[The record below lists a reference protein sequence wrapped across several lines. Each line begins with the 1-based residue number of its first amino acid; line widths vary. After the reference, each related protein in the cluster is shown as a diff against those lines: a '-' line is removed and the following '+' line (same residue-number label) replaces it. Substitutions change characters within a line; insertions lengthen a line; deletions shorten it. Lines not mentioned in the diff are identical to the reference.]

1 MATAKTNDKV
11 GGIVEV
17 RMINPKR
24 TGTVTLRDYYDPHT
38 GELREFLDA
47 HGNPRVK
54 KYTKALTVL
63 RLNIENDRLEYEHL
77 KNHPLYVNGS
87 EAVLKIVDVTQEAET
102 RTNAREAALEALIEA
117 KGLRGDKLYNFARVL
132 GIQTLNQLESIVKD
146 KVYDIAEKTPN
157 EFLQAFNDPNRTF
170 KETLHKGKM
179 KGVFNV
185 KNNIWKFRDVLMGAN
200 IDEAILWLKDNDDL
214 MPSIRKELSSV
225 KN

>member
-1 MATAKTNDKV
+1 MATAKTNDK

-24 TGTVTLRDYYDPHT
+24 TGTVTLRDYYDANT
-38 GELREFLDA
+38 GEVREFLDA
-47 HGNPRVK
+47 HGKPRVK

>member
-1 MATAKTNDKV
+1 MATAKTQVK

-24 TGTVTLRDYYDPHT
+24 TGTVTLRDYNDPIT
-38 GELREFLDA
+38 GEFREFKDA
-47 HGNPRVK
+47 HGNSRIK
-54 KYTKALTVL
+54 KYTKALTIL
-63 RLNIENDRLEYEHL
+63 RLNVENDRLEYEHL

-87 EAVLKIVDVTQEAET
+87 EAILKIVDVTQEAEE
-102 RTNAREAALEALIEA
+102 RTSKRESALEALIEA

-146 KVYDIAEKTPN
+146 RVYDIAERTPE
-157 EFLQAFNDPNRTF
+157 EFLKSFNDPNRTF
-170 KETLHKGKM
+170 KETLHKGKV
-179 KGVFNV
+179 KGIFTVS
-185 KNNIWKFRDVLMGAN
+185 NNIWKFRDVLMGAN
-200 IDEAILWLKDNDDL
+200 IDEAILWLKENDDL

>member
-1 MATAKTNDKV
+1 MAIAKTNDK

-24 TGTVTLRDYYDPHT
+24 TGTVTLRDYYDSNT
-38 GELREFLDA
+38 GEVREFLDA

-63 RLNIENDRLEYEHL
+63 RLNVENDRLEYEHL
-77 KNHPLYVNGS
+77 KHHPLYVNGS
-87 EAVLKIVDVTQEAET
+87 EAILKIVDVTEEAET
-102 RTNAREAALEALIEA
+102 RTNAREAALDALIQA

-132 GIQTLNQLESIVKD
+132 GIQTLNQLETIVKD
-146 KVYDIAEKTPN
+146 KVYDIAEKTPT
-157 EFLQAFNDPNRTF
+157 EFLQAFNDPNRTY
-170 KETLHKGKM
+170 KETLHKGKL
-179 KGVFNV
+179 KGVFAV